1 MRPLPFLVTFAL
13 LPCAAPS
20 YAQIA
25 TTLDGAPVQVQP
37 TALEPGVPAI
47 SVNPGTPNPFPSS
60 PAGGP
65 SSDPSSGSGT
75 TSGGS
80 GSDGSGSG
88 SAVLSTLLAQPF
100 GIGAVNAAAQLGV
113 SGTAIAA
120 TCVMESGCSA
130 STGANGTI
138 SGTFQ
143 MKDSTYLQM
152 VQEVGQRDPALAATI
167 PAGLAGKNDPAV
179 QAIAASQYL
188 YDGAKALQAA
198 GVANPTVTDAR
209 TYFQFGPTNGT
220 VLATALPDQLISSVV
235 SLTPA
240 QWKAN
245 GLDPATSTIGQ
256 WRQTITK
263 RVGASAANASAL
275 SS

>member
-1 MRPLPFLVTFAL
+1 MRPIVLLSTLAL
-13 LPCAAPS
+13 LPCAPPS
-20 YAQIA
+20 YAQQA
-25 TTLDGAPVQVQP
+25 VTLDGPPVQVQP
-37 TALEPGVPAI
+37 TALEPGVPAF
-47 SVNPGTPNPFPSS
+47 SVNPGTPNPFPS
-60 PAGGP
+60 PTPGEP
-65 SSDPSSGSGT
+65 TSDPSASSGT
-75 TSGGS
+75 TP
-80 GSDGSGSG
+80 DGSP
-88 SAVLSTLLAQPF
+88 VLSKLLAQPF
-100 GIGAVNAAAQLGV
+100 GLSAVNAAAQLGV

-167 PAGLAGKNDPAV
+167 PAGLTGKLDPAV

-188 YDGAKALQAA
+188 YDGAKALQVA
-198 GVANPTVTDAR
+198 GIANPTVTDAR
-209 TYFQFGPTNGT
+209 TYFQFGPTSGKA
-220 VLATALPDQLISSVV
+220 LAVASPDQLISDVV
-235 SLTPA
+235 TLTPA

-256 WRQTITK
+256 WRQTISN
-263 RVGASAANASAL
+263 RVGASAASASAL